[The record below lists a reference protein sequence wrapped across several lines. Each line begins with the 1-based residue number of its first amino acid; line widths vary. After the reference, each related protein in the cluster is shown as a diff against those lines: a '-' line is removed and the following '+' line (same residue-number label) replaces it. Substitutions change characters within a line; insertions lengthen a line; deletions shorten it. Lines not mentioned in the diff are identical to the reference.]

1 MKVIGLTGG
10 TGSGKSTVAGFLAEL
25 GAVVLDVDEVG
36 HEALKKEAVKK
47 RLVRE
52 FGEGILAG
60 DGGIDRARLGKLVFG
75 DEAARARL
83 NGIMHPVIF
92 KMVDAR
98 LTAYRR
104 RKVRAVVLDAP
115 LMIEVGRASQAD
127 EVWVTTAPEAA
138 VIRRLRARAGLSAD
152 EAAARIRTQLPGA
165 AKMKLADVVIDTDC
179 PLDELKARVTEL
191 WQQRVPEA

>member
-25 GAVVLDVDEVG
+25 GAAVINVDEVG

-52 FGEGILAG
+52 FGDGILAP

-75 DEAARARL
+75 NEAARARL

-98 LTAYRR
+98 LAEYRH

-115 LMIEVGRASQAD
+115 LMLEVGRQSQAD
-127 EVWVTTAPEAA
+127 EVWVTAAPEAA
-138 VIRRLRARAGLSAD
+138 VIRRLRDRAGLSAD

-165 AKMKLADVVIDTDC
+165 EKMKLADVVIDTDC
-179 PLDELKARVTEL
+179 PLDELKDRVTRL
-191 WQQRVPEA
+191 WQQRVPA